1 MNAPTSRAVVAALMM
16 TSSAVAAGAQPARL
30 TVIGPVVGTASAQIR
45 SVNGQATQSTH
56 ALPVGAFVRVS
67 GFLNDAGI
75 LVGDHVAVLRQ
86 ATAYAPTAPLDA
98 ALSAPNALAVAGA
111 TLGVTGT
118 NIEGV
123 TGTNIEGV
131 TGTNIEG
138 VTGTNIEGVTG
149 TNVLGVTGTNIEGVT
164 GTNIEGVTGTN
175 IEGVTGTN
183 IESVTGTN
191 IEGVTGTNIEGV
203 TGTNVLGVTGTN
215 VLGVTGTNFD

>member
-1 MNAPTSRAVVAALMM
+1 MNAPSNRAVVAALMM
-16 TSSAVAAGAQPARL
+16 TSSAVAAGAQPARV
-30 TVIGPVVGTASAQIR
+30 TVIGPVVGTESAQIR
-45 SVNGQATQSTH
+45 SVNGQATQSVY

-67 GFLNDAGI
+67 GFVNEAGI
-75 LVGDHVAVLRQ
+75 LVGDHVAVLR
-86 ATAYAPTAPLDA
+86 ASPGYAPTVFNDP
-98 ALSAPNALAVAGA
+98 AVASPTALVATRA
-111 TLGVTGT
+111 TLGVTGTNIEGVTGT

-183 IESVTGTN
+183 IEGVTGTN
-191 IEGVTGTNIEGV
+191 IEGVTGTNI
-203 TGTNVLGVTGTN
+203 LGVTGTN